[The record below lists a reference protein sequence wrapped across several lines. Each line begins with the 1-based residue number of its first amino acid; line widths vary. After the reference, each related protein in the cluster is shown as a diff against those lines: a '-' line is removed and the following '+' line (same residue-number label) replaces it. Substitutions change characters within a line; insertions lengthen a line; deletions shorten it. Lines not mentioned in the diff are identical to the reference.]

1 MGLLAEYCD
10 DIELIKIAS
19 NPRARVSRDDHF
31 GDNHAAAHNSH
42 VATTLR
48 PFMPPHPHVIKL
60 FSIINIIFYY

>member
-31 GDNHAAAHNSH
+31 GDHNAAAHNSH
-42 VATTLR
+42 VETTPPPIYATSSSC
-48 PFMPPHPHVIKL
+48 H
-60 FSIINIIFYY
+60 